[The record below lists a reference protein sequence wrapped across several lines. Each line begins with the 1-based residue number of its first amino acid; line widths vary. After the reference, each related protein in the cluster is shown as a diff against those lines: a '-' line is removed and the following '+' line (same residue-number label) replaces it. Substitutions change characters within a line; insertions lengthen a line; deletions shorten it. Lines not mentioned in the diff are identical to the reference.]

1 MTHAYICDAIR
12 TPIGRFA
19 GSLSSVRADD
29 LAAVP
34 IRSLLERNSTVD
46 WEALDD
52 VFYRC
57 ANQAGED
64 NRNVLFERL
73 ERTLDAVLDQVDVHA
88 AVA

>member
-52 VFYRC
+52 VFYGC